1 MKADVPPDLVPVL
14 DWREQPPIDVRFWR
28 LLCTLSGFQLVENTR
43 CTFGGR
49 FAIQHMEPQEIDVI
63 LYALVA
69 AVLLLVAVAFIS
81 SIDFSNT
88 RRH

>member
-1 MKADVPPDLVPVL
+1 MSAFGDFSAHLADFNSLKTRDVPLAAGL
-14 DWREQPPIDVRFWR
+14 QSNIWNLRRF
-28 LLCTLSGFQLVENTR
+28 
-43 CTFGGR
+43 
-49 FAIQHMEPQEIDVI
+49 DVI

>member
-1 MKADVPPDLVPVL
+1 VCF
-14 DWREQPPIDVRFWR
+14 R
-28 LLCTLSGFQLVENTR
+28 
-43 CTFGGR
+43 
-49 FAIQHMEPQEIDVI
+49 EIDVI
-63 LYALVA
+63 IYALLA

>member
-1 MKADVPPDLVPVL
+1 
-14 DWREQPPIDVRFWR
+14 
-28 LLCTLSGFQLVENTR
+28 
-43 CTFGGR
+43 
-49 FAIQHMEPQEIDVI
+49 MEAQEIAVI
-63 LYALVA
+63 VYALLA

>member
-1 MKADVPPDLVPVL
+1 
-14 DWREQPPIDVRFWR
+14 
-28 LLCTLSGFQLVENTR
+28 
-43 CTFGGR
+43 
-49 FAIQHMEPQEIDVI
+49 MEPQEIDVI